1 MIVREFREAWR
12 RLARR
17 PGYALLSVAVLGV
30 GLGVTL
36 FLFSLVNT
44 LILEPLPVPHPERL
58 MALGEPSHSG
68 NGIGSL
74 DSDQYLALRDGLRSA
89 DEVGAYVPIGA
100 GVEENGGARYYPG
113 SRVTAS
119 MMPLLGVTPLLGR
132 GLLPS
137 DEAPGAADVVLLG
150 ENLWRR
156 GFKAD
161 PHIAGRAVRING
173 EWATVVGVVSE
184 VKYAGLDQPDD
195 GTVYWPLSG
204 GTARF
209 VVVRTHGDPS
219 AIATLCPGHKRP
231 QPRADGG
238 RRDATA
244 PYLRARADGWLI
256 AGWVGASARV
266 QCAVPPPPPA
276 SRPDRTTRDRRY
288 PESRTPPQHRAGTC
302 ADCRRLAARRNRGR
316 ARPARPGK
324 PARRRT

>member
-68 NGIGSL
+68 NGIDSL

-137 DEAPGAADVVLLG
+137 DEAPGAPDVVLLG
-150 ENLWRR
+150 ESLWRR

-173 EWATVVGVVSE
+173 EWATVVGVLPASAAYMPVSGSE
-184 VKYAGLDQPDD
+184 VWL
-195 GTVYWPLSG
+195 PLTLPPG
-204 GTARF
+204 EHREVRG
-209 VVVRTHGDPS
+209 VVR
-219 AIATLCPGHKRP
+219 L
-231 QPRADGG
+231 
-238 RRDATA
+238 A
-244 PYLRARADGWLI
+244 PDHQLAQARAELDAW
-256 AGWVGASARV
+256 
-266 QCAVPPPPPA
+266 
-276 SRPDRTTRDRRY
+276 
-288 PESRTPPQHRAGTC
+288 
-302 ADCRRLAARRNRGR
+302 AARLQAALPAGKHTRGVTL
-316 ARPARPGK
+316 K
-324 PARRRT
+324 PWKFSFVPEDMRQWVWLMFGAAALVLLLACVNVANLQLVQTLQRRHELALRGALGG